1 MPTQDPRTIPSF
13 STRLWS
19 EEVGLASGGGP
30 DEELVQYE
38 FSNGEKFTRRYPYD
52 PPVFNDEL
60 PEDAP

>member
-30 DEELVQYE
+30 DEELLQYE
-38 FSNGEKFTRRYPYD
+38 FSNGRKFTRRYPYD
-52 PPVFNDEL
+52 PAL
-60 PEDAP
+60 PPETEPEEP

>member
-30 DEELVQYE
+30 DEELLQYE
-38 FSNGEKFTRRYPYD
+38 FSNGRKFTRRYPYD
-52 PPVFNDEL
+52 PTVPQE
-60 PEDAP
+60 PEPEEP